1 MAEVNRSKAKTKAE
15 ENRLRLIRIGSKK
28 VLNGSEAQT
37 KAEENRLRLIR
48 IDRRCGSDWYCG
60 CRLVVDVDRTGI
72 DGDRRCMSRLN
83 GRNLMQDSEDL
94 APGLGYLMLVW
105 VINFP

>member
-1 MAEVNRSKAKTKAE
+1 MVD
-15 ENRLRLIRIGSKK
+15 
-28 VLNGSEAQT
+28 V
-37 KAEENRLRLIR
+37 
-48 IDRRCGSDWYCG
+48 DRRCGSDWYCG

-94 APGLGYLMLVW
+94 APGLGYLILVW